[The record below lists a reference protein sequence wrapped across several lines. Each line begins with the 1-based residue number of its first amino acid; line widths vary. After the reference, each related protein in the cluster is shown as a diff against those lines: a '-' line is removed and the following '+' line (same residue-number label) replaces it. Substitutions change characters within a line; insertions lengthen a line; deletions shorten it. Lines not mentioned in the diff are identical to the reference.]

1 MGLARFT
8 YYDTPATEAD
18 TEIVARI
25 TAICEEFEAYGY
37 RRVGAELRH
46 QGIVV
51 NGKKIRR
58 LMRQHD
64 LQPKRRRRF
73 IATTNSDHDSPI
85 FSNRAK
91 DVTADRPNQLWVS
104 DITYVTIAVGFV
116 YAAVI
121 LDAWSRRVVG
131 YAISRSIDTR
141 LTLAALKAAVRS
153 RQPPRGCIHHSDR
166 GSQGGFN
173 RSSQHVQFDWPA
185 STGPELRREFS
196 IRGSCGAVY

>member
-1 MGLARFT
+1 MGLPRST

-58 LMRQHD
+58 LMRQHN

-73 IATTNSDHDSPI
+73 IATTDSDHDSPI

-91 DVTADRPNQLWVS
+91 DVVVS
-104 DITYVTIAVGFV
+104 RF
-116 YAAVI
+116 
-121 LDAWSRRVVG
+121 SRIEG
-131 YAISRSIDTR
+131 
-141 LTLAALKAAVRS
+141 
-153 RQPPRGCIHHSDR
+153 
-166 GSQGGFN
+166 
-173 RSSQHVQFDWPA
+173 
-185 STGPELRREFS
+185 RRFLS
-196 IRGSCGAVY
+196 H

>member
-1 MGLARFT
+1 MCLPRST

-25 TAICEEFEAYGY
+25 TAICEEFQAYGY

-64 LQPKRRRRF
+64 LQPKRRGRF
-73 IATTNSDHDSPI
+73 IATTDSDHDSPI

-91 DVTADRPNQLWVS
+91 DVTADRPNQLWVA
-104 DITYVTIAVGFV
+104 DITYAAIAVGFV

-121 LDAWSRRVVG
+121 LTRGPLIQNILRTYIPTGGVSR
-131 YAISRSIDTR
+131 ISRIHFCMTTP
-141 LTLAALKAAVRS
+141 LRS
-153 RQPPRGCIHHSDR
+153 VD
-166 GSQGGFN
+166 
-173 RSSQHVQFDWPA
+173 
-185 STGPELRREFS
+185 
-196 IRGSCGAVY
+196 

>member
-1 MGLARFT
+1 MGLARST
-8 YYDTPATEAD
+8 YYDTPAAEAD

-58 LMRQHD
+58 LMRQHN

-73 IATTNSDHDSPI
+73 IATTDSDHDSPI

-91 DVTADRPNQLWVS
+91 DVMADRPNQLWVA
-104 DITYVTIAVGFV
+104 DITYVAISVGFV
-116 YAAVI
+116 YATVI

-153 RQPPRGCIHHSDR
+153 RQPPRGCIHHSDSEHLR
-166 GSQGGFN
+166 AGSLG
-173 RSSQHVQFDWPA
+173 V
-185 STGPELRREFS
+185 T
-196 IRGSCGAVY
+196 